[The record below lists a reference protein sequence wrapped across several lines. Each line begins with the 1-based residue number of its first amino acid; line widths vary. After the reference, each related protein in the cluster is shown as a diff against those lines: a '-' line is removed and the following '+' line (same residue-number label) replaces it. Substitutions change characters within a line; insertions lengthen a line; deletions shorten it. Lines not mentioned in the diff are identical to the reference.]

1 MRAGLEGEQ
10 LAIALSGIKPLGET
24 EAAAGE
30 DSGSAR
36 DQKVGFLLWLS
47 NIHLCMHTYVGL
59 LFDRSSSDNVNRQG
73 VLLDK
78 TLCTIACDVCCPAAG
93 AQDRNPSETEVA
105 LLLLLCRPPHQ
116 QVHHPSASA
125 AAAAAAVTATATQQ
139 QNSQL
144 ASLHRQNSSSR
155 PAAVASVRQ
164 NWWQLYWQQQRRRLW
179 QPVRWQF

>member
-59 LFDRSSSDNVNRQG
+59 LFDHSSSDNVNRQG

-78 TLCTIACDVCCPAAG
+78 TLCTFAYNVCCTAAVG
-93 AQDRNPSETEVA
+93 RRIGIP
-105 LLLLLCRPPHQ
+105 LKLKLLCCCC
-116 QVHHPSASA
+116 SADQHINRSTTQA
-125 AAAAAAVTATATQQ
+125 PAPQQ
-139 QNSQL
+139 QQ
-144 ASLHRQNSSSR
+144 
-155 PAAVASVRQ
+155 
-164 NWWQLYWQQQRRRLW
+164 
-179 QPVRWQF
+179 